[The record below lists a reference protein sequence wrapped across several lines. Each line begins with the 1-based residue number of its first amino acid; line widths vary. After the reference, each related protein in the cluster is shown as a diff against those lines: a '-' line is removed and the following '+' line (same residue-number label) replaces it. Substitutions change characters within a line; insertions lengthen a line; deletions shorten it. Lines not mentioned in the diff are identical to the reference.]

1 MFRKGKKDWVL
12 RSLTSKKIKS
22 WQANWILFRPDSR
35 TQKTNQLKKS
45 CFWTCATV
53 RVCTQGRIF
62 KQRHMILVQYARC
75 WQTHHC
81 SSSYLRC
88 NVSKLTQHDWGDS
101 DMVLGSINHS
111 RPYAGYTC
119 TFASQFVFKR
129 SWSAMQADRRQHWC
143 LGTGYLHTNAPL
155 DTRFDTTVR
164 AYQWKLDLGNA
175 LSMLTTKYVDME
187 ISNSLSRM

>member
-1 MFRKGKKDWVL
+1 MWQSGNAHK
-12 RSLTSKKIKS
+12 RS
-22 WQANWILFRPDSR
+22 
-35 TQKTNQLKKS
+35 
-45 CFWTCATV
+45 
-53 RVCTQGRIF
+53 
-62 KQRHMILVQYARC
+62 HMVLVQYVKC

-88 NVSKLTQHDWGDS
+88 NVSKLTKHDWGDS

-111 RPYAGYTC
+111 RPYAQADTSTGLGIRAC
-119 TFASQFVFKR
+119 TFASQLVFKT
-129 SWSAMQADRRQHWC
+129 SWNAMRVDRRQHRC

-164 AYQWKLDLGNA
+164 AYQWKPDLGNV
-175 LSMLTTKYVDME
+175 LSMLTTKHANMD